1 MTLSNLIFILLIW
14 ISNNTD
20 YQISKF
26 DYSVNISEKKVLEEK
41 ACNGKCPI
49 IAYFD
54 PNDGIL
60 IAKGNLEDPCYQ
72 SILLHEI
79 LHALQFSSNKNIE
92 NAFKEIEA
100 YSLQNLYLNQISEK
114 KNLLRTLNLKSCRSK
129 QFNTL
134 F

>member
-1 MTLSNLIFILLIW
+1 M
-14 ISNNTD
+14 
-20 YQISKF
+20 
-26 DYSVNISEKKVLEEK
+26 SEKKVIEEK

-114 KNLLRTLNLKSCRSK
+114 RNLLRILNLKSCRSK

>member
-20 YQISKF
+20 YHISKF
-26 DYSVNISEKKVLEEK
+26 DYSVNIIEKKIIEEK

-54 PNDGIL
+54 PNEGIL
-60 IAKGNLEDPCYQ
+60 IAKGDLNDPCHQ
-72 SILLHEI
+72 SILLHEMI
-79 LHALQFSSNKNIE
+79 HALQFSSNINIE
-92 NAFKEIEA
+92 NTFKEMEA
-100 YSLQNLYLNQISEK
+100 YSLQNLYLNQISEQK
-114 KNLLRTLNLKSCRSK
+114 DLLRTLNLKSCRSK